1 MIEISSLFS
10 FEWFYFLYLEC
21 KSSFKFTVF
30 NADFSHLFFANKKLQ
45 KCILFPF
52 QMLNDIFN
60 YVDVVLFHWVK
71 FVFSFT
77 KKFHYFIG
85 IYVNPFCNVLYL
97 YHVICLFERSLYVLQ
112 VSIFPLFYDFD
123 WILDVFWQFFC
134 FSYYRICITI
144 RPNMGGCHGRDRMLV
159 GFTTTYAISAYH
171 H

>member
-1 MIEISSLFS
+1 MLCSHLGNALNIENKITRNWKAMIFQSCTYTDSCIVLLLMV
-10 FEWFYFLYLEC
+10 YFLYLEC
-21 KSSFKFTVF
+21 TSSCTIIYWIYLFWGQFTVF

-85 IYVNPFCNVLYL
+85 INVNPFKYFNTWSY
-97 YHVICLFERSLYVLQ
+97 FT
-112 VSIFPLFYDFD
+112 P
-123 WILDVFWQFFC
+123 ILRLMVKQ
-134 FSYYRICITI
+134 IK
-144 RPNMGGCHGRDRMLV
+144 
-159 GFTTTYAISAYH
+159 
-171 H
+171 